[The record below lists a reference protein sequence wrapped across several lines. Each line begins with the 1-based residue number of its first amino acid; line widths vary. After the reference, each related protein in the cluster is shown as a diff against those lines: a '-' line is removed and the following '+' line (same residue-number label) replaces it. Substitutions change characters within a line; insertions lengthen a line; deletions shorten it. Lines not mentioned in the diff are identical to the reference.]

1 MVNNNL
7 VGGDWNHG
15 ILWLSIIYGNNHP
28 NWLVVW
34 NIIFLTFHSVGN
46 VIIPTDELTNIFQR
60 GRSTTNQLLFG
71 LVDVSQCVLISWEI
85 DGNSNVLAIFV
96 PSTWTF
102 LVAVDTFEYV
112 WIVTWPPSIGWY
124 VPQTN
129 RSISSHC
136 SFQLFAAKMFDIFWA
151 QKLPCWWNASRGFTD
166 ADWVSPT

>member
-1 MVNNNL
+1 M
-7 VGGDWNHG
+7 
-15 ILWLSIIYGNNHP
+15 
-28 NWLVVW
+28 VW

-112 WIVTWPPSIGWY
+112 
-124 VPQTN
+124 
-129 RSISSHC
+129 
-136 SFQLFAAKMFDIFWA
+136 
-151 QKLPCWWNASRGFTD
+151 
-166 ADWVSPT
+166 